1 MRPVELGK
9 LPKIDKVV
17 EAPELDESRALVGRK
32 ALVAI
37 ARDVLAHFRTRVR
50 AGGTAPAL
58 SEVVE
63 AVRVAALRRRET
75 APRRVV
81 NATGVLLHTNLGR
94 APLPALSLER
104 IAAVASGYS
113 SLEYDVETGE
123 RSRRGVSV
131 ESSLATLTGAAS
143 ALVVNNNAA
152 AVLLALTAVAR
163 GREVVVSRGEL
174 VEIGGGF
181 RIPEVL
187 DRSNATMVEVGT
199 TNRTRVEDYERA
211 LTPQT
216 ACILRVH
223 PSNFV
228 ISGFTERPHLAA
240 LADLSRRRGVPLI
253 EDLGGG
259 LVVESFDDAFA
270 SSLGHEPTVQASV
283 RAGVDLTCF
292 SLDKLFGGPQGGAI
306 VGGASLV
313 DRLRKDPLAR
323 ALRVDKLTLAALDGV
338 LDAYAR
344 RDHDAIPVLRQ
355 LRATPAALEDRV
367 EGWRAALG
375 ERAERTS
382 RVVTASETGG
392 GTLSGGIPSV
402 ALAVKVPSPDEFT
415 RRLREHEPPVIA
427 RIENGDVILD
437 PRTVLPGEDEEVV
450 GALQAALESFDG
462 DE

>member
-1 MRPVELGK
+1 M
-9 LPKIDKVV
+9 PKIDKVV
-17 EAPELDESRALVGRK
+17 EAPELDESRALVGRQ

-37 ARDVLAHFRTRVR
+37 ARDVLGHFRSRVR
-50 AGGTAPAL
+50 AGGAAPAFT
-58 SEVVE
+58 EVVDS
-63 AVRVAALRRRET
+63 VRTAALRRRET

-94 APLPALSLER
+94 APLPAASLER
-104 IAAVASGYS
+104 IARVASGYS

-131 ESSLATLTGAAS
+131 ESALATLTGAES

-187 DRSNATMVEVGT
+187 ERSNATMVEVGT

-211 LTPQT
+211 LTAQT

-228 ISGFTERPHLAA
+228 ISGFTERPNLAA
-240 LADLSRRRGVPLI
+240 LAELSRRRGVPLI

-270 SSLGHEPTVQASV
+270 SLRHEPTVQASV

-306 VGGASLV
+306 VGGASFV

-355 LRATPAALEDRV
+355 LRATPAMLEDRV
-367 EGWRAALG
+367 EAWRAALG

-382 RVVTASETGG
+382 RVVTVSETGG

-402 ALAVKVPSPDEFT
+402 ALAVHVPSPDDFT
-415 RRLREHEPPVIA
+415 KRLREHEPPVIA
-427 RIENGDVILD
+427 RIDNGAVVLD
-437 PRTVLPGEDEEVV
+437 PRTVLPGEDDEVV
-450 GALQAALESFDG
+450 SALQAALESFDG
-462 DE
+462 E